1 MTDPYIMPAWWN
13 RREFLKSSAAAAAGA
28 YGLSASLAMAAP
40 VPEKFD
46 GSAFKLK
53 APEPNAKSGGVLRHG
68 MPLRAPHFDIHQAGT
83 IFILGA
89 AACMF
94 DNLIRHDP
102 NDGARTIIQTW
113 RIAGKSPRTARPT
126 RSICVRACNSTMALN

>member
-1 MTDPYIMPAWWN
+1 MTGPHSVRPRWN
-13 RREFLKSSAAAAAGA
+13 RREFLKSGLAAAAGA
-28 YGLSASLAMAAP
+28 YGLSPSFAVAAP

-46 GSAFKLK
+46 GSMFKLK
-53 APEPNAKSGGVLRHG
+53 APEVNAKSGGVLRHG

-89 AACMF
+89 AACMY

-102 NDGARTIIQTW
+102 NDGARTIIPDLAHGLE
-113 RIAGKSPRTARPT
+113 IAPDGKT
-126 RSICVRACNSTMALN
+126 